1 MTPPPGSAG
10 AGSIVSSFRAVQ
22 RRGAM
27 NRRQFVQ
34 DLAVLG
40 VAAGMA
46 PRATMAADE
55 EPSSRRLPRWRGFNL
70 QGNFGWPGRPYD
82 GPAFE
87 EKDFEM
93 MAEWGFDFARLPL
106 WYWTWGSR
114 DDWSVVREEPLKQ
127 IDRAVELGRQYGIHV
142 NINFHRIPGYCING
156 REMEPADLFSG
167 RKAERDRA
175 LAAAV
180 FHWKTFAARYE
191 GIPSR
196 RLSFD
201 LINEP
206 PWVKPYEGYLFERY
220 DEIVRA
226 LVAGIREADPSRL
239 VIADGLDLGQT
250 PVMEIVDAG
259 VAQSTR
265 GYLPKAVSHYTA
277 TWVPKEEFESF
288 AVPTWPLK
296 DDKGTTWDKE
306 RLRQK
311 LIEPWQRLAE
321 KGVGVHVGEWGC
333 YSKTPHA
340 VALAWMGDYL
350 ALWKEAGWGWALWNL
365 RGDFGILDSNRA
377 DVQYEDYKGHKLDR
391 KMLELL
397 RSS

>member
-1 MTPPPGSAG
+1 MK
-10 AGSIVSSFRAVQ
+10 
-22 RRGAM
+22 
-27 NRRQFVQ
+27 RRQFVQ

-46 PRATMAADE
+46 PRAALAADD
-55 EPSSRRLPRWRGFNL
+55 EPTGRRIPRWRGFNL
-70 QGNFGWPGRPYD
+70 QARFGWPGHPYD

-87 EKDFEM
+87 ESDFAA

-106 WYWTWGSR
+106 NYWNWGSR
-114 DDWSVVREEPLKQ
+114 DDWSLVREEPLKQ
-127 IDRAVELGRQYGIHV
+127 FDRAVELGRQYGIHV

-156 REMEPADLFSG
+156 REMEPMDLFSG
-167 RKAERDRA
+167 RKAERDKA

-180 FHWKTFAARYE
+180 FHWKTFATRYK

-196 RLSFD
+196 QLSFD

-226 LVAGIREADPSRL
+226 LAAGIREVDPGRL
-239 VIADGLDLGQT
+239 IIADGLDLGQT
-250 PVMEIVDAG
+250 PVMEIADLG

-277 TWVPKEEFESF
+277 TWVPKEEFETF
-288 AVPTWPLK
+288 DVPTWPLK
-296 DDKGTTWDKE
+296 DKKGETWDKE
-306 RLRQK
+306 RLRTV
-311 LIEPWQRLAE
+311 LIEPWQRLAA
-321 KGVGVHVGEWGC
+321 KGVAVHVGEWGC
-333 YSKTPHA
+333 FNKTPHD

-350 ALWKEAGWGWALWNL
+350 SLWKEAGWGWALWNL
-365 RGDFGILDSNRA
+365 RGSFGVMDSERA
-377 DVQYEDYKGHKLDR
+377 DVAYEDYKGRKLDR
-391 KMLELL
+391 RMLELL
-397 RSS
+397 RRH

>member
-377 DVQYEDYKGHKLDR
+377 DVQYEDCKGHKLDR